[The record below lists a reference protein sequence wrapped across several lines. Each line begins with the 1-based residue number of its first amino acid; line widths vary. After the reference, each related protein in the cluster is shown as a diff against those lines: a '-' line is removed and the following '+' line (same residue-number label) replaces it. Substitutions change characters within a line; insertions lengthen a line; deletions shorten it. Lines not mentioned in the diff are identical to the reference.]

1 MRNSITFAVILSSM
15 MICSCKQS
23 AQNANKVVV
32 VNDDDAIEVNFED
45 VATDVQV
52 VPILGDIIIGEC
64 YEMQCYGNELFIH
77 DGRNAIYYFID
88 NVFKSKL
95 YSVGRG
101 PGEYINIRQFAYS
114 VNDKILYIKPTNGK
128 EILWYS
134 VPEMKYL
141 GKTRLKEEAN
151 SIFMHNDTMFLVSS
165 NNDSLSSVQLI
176 GKYTGNVIKKITDI
190 YRFAEQRSYKS
201 MSGYGPNSRIL
212 SIAGYE
218 NSIYTLSENGKL
230 KPIFRFGFGKKSIPE
245 KYLNAHLYEKQKIM
259 DYMSFIY
266 SSSAEKCLYG
276 GFFCKQEKNGLSFW
290 YSKFFMGSDKL
301 CYYRHTKNSDTNL
314 KGFHVPGL
322 KKPILPMCVTDE
334 GYIMAFEGTSD
345 MIIDPDTEPSPLA
358 KQIIKAMDAQR
369 DENPVLVYFDIK

>member
-151 SIFMHNDTMFLVSS
+151 SIFMHNDTTFLVSS

-176 GKYTGNVIKKITDI
+176 GKYTGNVIKEITDI
-190 YRFAEQRSYKS
+190 YRFAEQRSYQS
-201 MSGYGPNSRIL
+201 MSGYRPNSRIL

-218 NSIYTLSENGKL
+218 NLIYTLSENGQL
-230 KPIFRFGFGKKSIPE
+230 KTIFRFGFGKKSIPE
-245 KYLNAHLYEKQKIM
+245 EYLNAHLYEERKIM

-276 GFFCKQEKNGLSFW
+276 GFFCKRETNGVSFW

-322 KKPILPMCVTDE
+322 NKPILPKCVTDE

-345 MIIDPDTEPSPLA
+345 MIIDPNTEPSPLA